1 MNYSE
6 KYENISFTNN
16 FAFCKVMQNEE
27 ICREVIETLLHI
39 KVGRLEYK
47 SFEKDLKLEIDK
59 RGIRLDV
66 YIADSDRVFDLEMQ
80 TTDKKNLGC
89 RMRYYQSL
97 IDAELLDKGANFND
111 LKESNIIFFC
121 TFDPF
126 RRGLPQYTFCNSC
139 KELPDLKLDDKCRKI
154 AYNVNAFEKVDDEK
168 IRKLL
173 EFISTGKSETP
184 LTNKICKELK
194 RVQGNEEWRAEYMTW
209 EMLKQDT
216 YDSGFSAGE
225 EHGIAIGEERGIT
238 IGRNEGIAI
247 GEERGISLGITQGA
261 YQKAVETAKNA
272 LSMKLTLEQIAN
284 LTGLSVEVI
293 QDLADK

>member
-1 MNYSE
+1 
-6 KYENISFTNN
+6 
-16 FAFCKVMQNEE
+16 
-27 ICREVIETLLHI
+27 
-39 KVGRLEYK
+39 
-47 SFEKDLKLEIDK
+47 
-59 RGIRLDV
+59 
-66 YIADSDRVFDLEMQ
+66 MQ

-139 KELPDLKLDDKCRKI
+139 EELPGLKLSDKCRKI

-173 EFISTGKSETP
+173 EFISTGKSEIP

-216 YDSGFSAGE
+216 YDSGFSAGRNE
-225 EHGIAIGEERGIT
+225 GIAIGEERGIT
-238 IGRNEGIAI
+238 IGREEGRNE
-247 GEERGISLGITQGA
+247 GISLGITQA
-261 YQKAVETAKNA
+261 KLETAKNA

>member
-1 MNYSE
+1 M
-6 KYENISFTNN
+6 
-16 FAFCKVMQNEE
+16 
-27 ICREVIETLLHI
+27 
-39 KVGRLEYK
+39 
-47 SFEKDLKLEIDK
+47 
-59 RGIRLDV
+59 
-66 YIADSDRVFDLEMQ
+66 
-80 TTDKKNLGC
+80 
-89 RMRYYQSL
+89 
-97 IDAELLDKGANFND
+97 
-111 LKESNIIFFC
+111 
-121 TFDPF
+121 
-126 RRGLPQYTFCNSC
+126 
-139 KELPDLKLDDKCRKI
+139 KLDDKCRKI

-225 EHGIAIGEERGIT
+225 EYGIAIGEKL
-238 IGRNEGIAI
+238 
-247 GEERGISLGITQGA
+247 GEERGISLGITQGEHK
-261 YQKAVETAKNA
+261 KAVETAKNA

-284 LTGLSVEVI
+284 LTGLSIEVI